1 MILVVGPT
9 GVLGSEICSLLA
21 KKGIPM
27 RVLVRYTSD
36 SNKLEMLKNYGSAIV
51 LGDLHDPASLETAC
65 YGMQGIICA
74 ATALTSYQESVND
87 FQNVD
92 YEGIIRLID
101 TAEKLEVPRFLLS
114 SFSGSLDLNFPL
126 LNAKR
131 SVEKYLSES
140 PLVYTIMRSSF
151 FMETWFSPI
160 AGFDPIHS
168 QAAIYGDG
176 THPTHWISCKNVAQ
190 FAIASLYN
198 SSTFNSTVELAGPEA
213 LSPHQVVSIF
223 EKIRHAKFDLKHIP
237 VKTLQ
242 ASLQDAADP
251 LRKSWF
257 SLLLCYAHGE
267 RGEIPQSPIPFPA
280 HLISVQDYSAAY
292 SESQNNT
299 INYPPFTGLY
309 HNKIYPSL
317 PTLAFK

>member
-1 MILVVGPT
+1 MDFLIMELLLENILIYSLVAILCIGT
-9 GVLGSEICSLLA
+9 VLIYVF
-21 KKGIPM
+21 KK
-27 RVLVRYTSD
+27 RKESR
-36 SNKLEMLKNYGSAIV
+36 IV
-51 LGDLHDPASLETAC
+51 D
-65 YGMQGIICA
+65 
-74 ATALTSYQESVND
+74 
-87 FQNVD
+87 
-92 YEGIIRLID
+92 
-101 TAEKLEVPRFLLS
+101 
-114 SFSGSLDLNFPL
+114 
-126 LNAKR
+126 
-131 SVEKYLSES
+131 
-140 PLVYTIMRSSF
+140 
-151 FMETWFSPI
+151 
-160 AGFDPIHS
+160 
-168 QAAIYGDG
+168 
-176 THPTHWISCKNVAQ
+176 
-190 FAIASLYN
+190 
-198 SSTFNSTVELAGPEA
+198 
-213 LSPHQVVSIF
+213 